1 MALPGVCDAGRNA
14 PTSLGDMSHGN
25 HDQKGPD
32 GPLPPASQT
41 AFRSDTQNDQGL
53 ALLATSISGSG
64 APQPRPTTILHI
76 RRVVREVWLDLVKAI
91 ASGRSGTEKHNRSCV
106 SLHVNGRAEYGA
118 GSALLSRCT
127 MQTAGMATQWKRV
140 AMAARGAE
148 GKTRPF

>member
-53 ALLATSISGSG
+53 ALLATSNSGSG
-64 APQPRPTTILHI
+64 RNHDQQPSSTSVELFARF
-76 RRVVREVWLDLVKAI
+76 
-91 ASGRSGTEKHNRSCV
+91 
-106 SLHVNGRAEYGA
+106 
-118 GSALLSRCT
+118 GSI
-127 MQTAGMATQWKRV
+127 W
-140 AMAARGAE
+140 
-148 GKTRPF
+148 